1 MWNGELASVCRRH
14 PDLVA
19 VYEAPD
25 GGLALLLRQTLVPLH
40 EERGRWFNETRRAA
54 RAAVASLRAAGV
66 IEDVSVL
73 QWRPLPDVAEV
84 LTGWLCCY
92 LGDPARSAQLADIV
106 GARLADREPATAAPH
121 RAGRPGRA
129 AAGDLSPTLLNWYR
143 DMTPCWLAVE
153 PQVRRRLIL
162 RTHEWIV
169 EGVLSPMVRG
179 ERRLEGVDQAHRQRS
194 PARAG
199 LAREPAQGG
208 MGAVVVRDPLQ
219 HSGHRAAAEG
229 RCDALRGPTR
239 RSSVSLT
246 RTTEGAAQRAGRRL
260 NASAAPVSVAAA
272 APRKVGAKPT
282 ASTPKPAPSDPSPM
296 PSSRAV

>member
-14 PDLVA
+14 HDLVA

-169 EGVLSPMVRG
+169 EGVLLPMARG
-179 ERRLEGVDQAHRQRS
+179 EQ
-194 PARAG
+194 P
-199 LAREPAQGG
+199 EPA
-208 MGAVVVRDPLQ
+208 DL
-219 HSGHRAAAEG
+219 
-229 RCDALRGPTR
+229 GPTGRLVWRLVRVVPPGELDVWKAWIRLTVNDLQRALAWPASR
-239 RSSVSLT
+239 RREAWARWLFAIPYSIPVTGRRPRDVAT
-246 RTTEGAAQRAGRRL
+246 RSAGRHGGAA
-260 NASAAPVSVAAA
+260 
-272 APRKVGAKPT
+272 
-282 ASTPKPAPSDPSPM
+282 
-296 PSSRAV
+296 